1 MLAMEEVDVISMVN
15 KHYKKYIF
23 IHKDKDMSKGERLCK
38 RVIERIS
45 KRSFTKVR
53 PNILVNP
60 KTNRNL
66 ELDLYNDTLKIAVEY
81 NGIQHYEYTKRF
93 HKTYGDFRRQQ
104 ERDALK
110 KQLCKD
116 HGVFLIVVTYNCSE
130 VYNFIT
136 NRLLAR
142 QWTQSL

>member
-1 MLAMEEVDVISMVN
+1 M
-15 KHYKKYIF
+15 
-23 IHKDKDMSKGERLCK
+23 CK

-104 ERDALK
+104 ERDILK

-116 HGVFLIVVTYNCSE
+116 HGVFLIIVTYNCSD
-130 VYNFIT
+130 VYEHVFL
-136 NRLLAR
+136 RLKALDRIRRR
-142 QWTQSL
+142 QFQSL

>member
-1 MLAMEEVDVISMVN
+1 MSKA
-15 KHYKKYIF
+15 
-23 IHKDKDMSKGERLCK
+23 SKGERLCK

-45 KRSFTKVR
+45 KRSYTKVR
-53 PNILVNP
+53 PNFLVNP

-66 ELDLYNDTLKIAVEY
+66 ELDLYNDTLEIAVEY

-110 KQLCKD
+110 RQLCKD
-116 HGVFLIVVTYNCSE
+116 HGVFLIVVTFNCSE
-130 VYNFIT
+130 VYNVIT
-136 NRLLAR
+136 TRLLAR
-142 QWTQSL
+142 QRTQSL